1 MASIQIKEVQ
11 NKKDLKKFIGFPDQ
25 LYKGN
30 PYRVPPLHTFEIS
43 TLDKTKNPAFDFC
56 DAKYWLAYRDGKIVG
71 RIAGIINRKSN
82 EIWNEKNVR
91 FGWIDFIEDQE
102 VAEAL
107 LNKVME
113 WGKSQGM
120 TGIHGPLGFTDM
132 DLEGMLVEGF
142 EELSTQAEIYN
153 YPYYPK
159 FMEALGFHKDT
170 DWLQMELDLHIKE
183 VPEKIKRIS
192 NLIQQKYG
200 LRYKKFKSAKQI
212 KPYAQQL
219 FELINLSYK
228 DLYGFV
234 PLTQKQIDYYTD
246 LYFGMVNPK
255 YVGMVVDKDDKLIG
269 FGLGILSLSKAMQKA
284 KGKMLPFG
292 WFYLLKDM
300 YYNDTIDLLLHAVH
314 PDYHGKGVPAIFY
327 ENMTQACIDNGVTK
341 AITSHILEDN
351 KPSLQ
356 MFKNFKHRQHM
367 RRRIYAKEF

>member
-1 MASIQIKEVQ
+1 MASIEIKEVISK
-11 NKKDLKKFIGFPDQ
+11 NDLKKFIGFPDE

-43 TLDKTKNPAFDFC
+43 TLDKSKNPAFDFC
-56 DAKYWLAYRDGKIVG
+56 DAKYWLAYKDGKIVG

-82 EIWNEKNVR
+82 DIWDEKNVR

-107 LNKVME
+107 LNKVIE
-113 WGKSQGM
+113 WGKEQGM

-142 EELSTQAEIYN
+142 DELSTQAEIYN

-159 FMEALGFHKDT
+159 FMEALGYHKDT
-170 DWLQMELDLHIKE
+170 DWVQMELDIRIKE

-192 NLIQQKYG
+192 KLVQQKYG
-200 LRYKKFKSAKQI
+200 LKYKKFKSAKQI
-212 KPYAQQL
+212 KPYTQQL
-219 FELINLSYK
+219 FDLINLSYT

-234 PLTQKQIDYYTD
+234 PLTQKQIDYYTKM
-246 LYFGMVNPK
+246 YFDMVNPK
-255 YVGMVVDKDDKLIG
+255 YVGIVVDKDDKLIG
-269 FGLGILSLSKAMQKA
+269 FGLGFLSLSKAMQKA

-292 WFYLLKDM
+292 WFHLLKAM

-314 PDYHGKGVPAIFY
+314 PDFHGKGVPAIFY
-327 ENMTQACIDNGVTK
+327 ENMTQACIDNKVTK

>member
-1 MASIQIKEVQ
+1 MAQIEIKEVQ
-11 NKKDLKKFIGFPDQ
+11 NKKDLKQFIAFPDK
-25 LYKGN
+25 LYKNN

-43 TLDKTKNPAFDFC
+43 TLDKDKNPAFEYC
-56 DAKYWLAYRDGKIVG
+56 DAKYWLAYKNGKMVG
-71 RIAGIINRKSN
+71 RIAGIINHKSN
-82 EIWNEKNVR
+82 DTWNEKNVR
-91 FGWIDFIEDQE
+91 FGWIDFIEDQS
-102 VAEAL
+102 VADAL
-107 LNKVME
+107 LNKVID
-113 WGKSQGM
+113 WGKQQGM

-159 FMEALGFHKDT
+159 TMEALGFHKDT

-192 NLIQQKYG
+192 KLVQQKYG
-200 LRYKKFKSAKQI
+200 LKYKKFKSAKEI
-212 KPYAQQL
+212 KPYTQQL

-234 PLTQKQIDYYTD
+234 PMTQKQIEYYTKM
-246 LYFGMVNPK
+246 YFDMVNPK
-255 YVGMVVDKDDKLIG
+255 YVGMVVDENDKLIG
-269 FGLGILSLSKAMQKA
+269 FGLGFLSLSKAMQKA

-292 WFYLLKDM
+292 WFHLLKAM

-314 PDYHGKGVPAIFY
+314 PDFHSKGVPAIFY

-356 MFKNFKHRQHM
+356 MFKNFEHRQHM
-367 RRRIYAKEF
+367 RRRIYAKTF